1 MRAGRFLSC
10 LCGDRLAVKDA
21 GTTPPKR
28 QFEPGSLHHSSG
40 TELLEA
46 ARPRVSHPGI
56 GPQGDRLERI
66 YRVSVAFASEP
77 ISTTCRIG
85 PAMNILSR
93 DKQIDIIA
101 ALAEGMS
108 ISFRRTAYR
117 RSPRHDYAPWCSRR
131 PWLR

>member
-28 QFEPGSLHHSSG
+28 QFEPGSLHHSRG

-46 ARPRVSHPGI
+46 APRVFHPGI

-66 YRVSVAFASEP
+66 YRFAVDFASEL
-77 ISTTCRIG
+77 ISTTRGLG
-85 PAMNILSR
+85 P
-93 DKQIDIIA
+93 
-101 ALAEGMS
+101 
-108 ISFRRTAYR
+108 
-117 RSPRHDYAPWCSRR
+117 P
-131 PWLR
+131 